1 MIEKSRLLTYPQA
14 KDEQKKLDD
23 KQKRKLARWCD
34 ARLKKEYGD
43 KTHEENLDPLDTLIL
58 TVLSQNTTDVNRD
71 RAYKALRDELPSWE
85 DVLQAKPARVEK
97 LIRVGG
103 LAKQKSVRIKAMLAE
118 IKKREGKL
126 DLTRLCTMPVEK
138 ALPYLCSFDGV
149 GEKTAAVVLLFA
161 CRKPV
166 FPVDTHVLRLSRR
179 IGLLPENTDASRAH
193 RMMGEIA
200 EPSAYYRFHL
210 NLIEHGRRICRARKP
225 QCPDCCLKSK
235 CTSAFRV
242 ET

>member
-1 MIEKSRLLTYPQA
+1 M
-14 KDEQKKLDD
+14 DD
-23 KQKRKLARWCD
+23 KQKRKLVRWCD

-43 KTHEENLDPLDTLIL
+43 KTPEGNPDPLDTLIL
-58 TVLSQNTTDVNRD
+58 TVLSQNTNDVNRD

-85 DVLQAKPARVEK
+85 EVLHAKPAKVEK
-97 LIRVGG
+97 LIRPGG
-103 LAKQKSVRIKAMLAE
+103 LAKQKSARIKAMLAE

-126 DLTRLCTMPVEK
+126 DLTRVCAMPVEQG
-138 ALPYLCSFDGV
+138 LPYLCSFNGV

-161 CRKPV
+161 CGKPV

-179 IGLLPENTDASRAH
+179 TGLVPENTDATRAH
-193 RMMGEIA
+193 RMMGELV

-210 NLIEHGRRICRARKP
+210 NLIKHGRRICRARKP
-225 QCPDCCLKSK
+225 QCPDCCLKLK
-235 CTSAFRV
+235 CTSAFGF